1 MQSLTSSEYT
11 SYRSDAKDIFY
22 DTHNNIQEEAS
33 YRRILAR
40 QVFEIIQQIVGVS
53 VENPNESVDT
63 WEDVFGNKPHVG
75 TILQDVAVNHNQ
87 KSDIAD
93 H

>member
-1 MQSLTSSEYT
+1 
-11 SYRSDAKDIFY
+11 
-22 DTHNNIQEEAS
+22 
-33 YRRILAR
+33 
-40 QVFEIIQQIVGVS
+40 VS

-93 H
+93 HQKIYKCFVTTYDKSGKPSK